1 MRLSEYEMDV
11 TKELISIALANAADA
26 FSKMAGEK
34 VLVNQFN
41 LTIAPPD
48 GSPLLSDSQQAPM
61 HILTTDVK
69 GTLEGKSYLIFDAT
83 DTRRIFKIFAPGKE
97 VAADG
102 SLDELQ
108 EGLLLELDN
117 ILSAAVITQLSNF
130 LDLFIYGDVPGLRTM
145 NRADALACFG
155 KETGHFDVVFHIHAR
170 FKSYQNNLQPV
181 FIWFFKSD
189 FLLATRQLVENK
201 QQMSLL
207 KKTCKAAVS
216 IPATSGSDTR
226 KH

>member
-1 MRLSEYEMDV
+1 MFQVLKYSNLIMRLSEYELDI
-11 TKELISIALANAADA
+11 TKELISTALANAADA

-41 LTIAPPD
+41 LIIAPPES
-48 GSPLLSDSQQAPM
+48 SPLLPDASQEPL

-69 GTLEGKSYLIFDAT
+69 GTIEGTSYLVFDAA
-83 DTRRIFKIFAPGKE
+83 DTRRIFKVFAPGKE

-108 EGLLLELDN
+108 QALLLELDN

-130 LDLFIYGDVPGLRTM
+130 LDIYIYGDVPGLRTM
-145 NRADALACFG
+145 NCADALSCFG
-155 KETGHFDVVFHIHAR
+155 RETGHFDVFFHIQAR
-170 FKSYQNNLQPV
+170 FKSYQTNLQPV

-189 FLLATRQLVENK
+189 FLPAIRRLVENK
-201 QQMSLL
+201 QQLSLL
-207 KKTCKAAVS
+207 KKSLVK
-216 IPATSGSDTR
+216 PG
-226 KH
+226 